1 MKKKIMWHGCQRSVS
16 RITQYSN
23 EEHHCCIYEELSAQ
37 MICVHQI
44 RCHKKKRSDGL
55 GHAAYMHAC
64 HSSHLHSHACHV
76 TFPYNMHSPRTTSHH
91 TPHRLTTSRYLV
103 TVTHDPIKVRAHV
116 HKSGCK
122 QCGWTIWYAPVC
134 ASIAAFACSNGNK
147 SSNLSAQQPA
157 WALPAKFEAQ
167 NMLWK
172 VFRLLHFFQ

>member
-1 MKKKIMWHGCQRSVS
+1 MKKKIRWHGCQRSVS

-76 TFPYNMHSPRTTSHH
+76 TFPYNMHALSTNNITSHSTPSDHIEVSRHSDTRPYQSESTHAQEWLQAVWVDHLVRTRVCFYSSIRVFQRQVQQPVCRTTTCMGSPRQ
-91 TPHRLTTSRYLV
+91 
-103 TVTHDPIKVRAHV
+103 I
-116 HKSGCK
+116 
-122 QCGWTIWYAPVC
+122 
-134 ASIAAFACSNGNK
+134 
-147 SSNLSAQQPA
+147 
-157 WALPAKFEAQ
+157 
-167 NMLWK
+167 
-172 VFRLLHFFQ
+172 